1 MNEESPKQSTAVQ
14 KFWDAFKACVEDN
27 RVRPDRSLFYVKW
40 AQAFVDFLPGK
51 RLRHRLKWGGIA
63 SHGAIIKCLHPGVG
77 MTGGHVEEAG
87 LFVNDIVI
95 NTSRVSINHN
105 MIYPGIINELGGM
118 GQEKGRVFLKSTG
131 PRKPKEGI
139 IVCVYFH

>member
-1 MNEESPKQSTAVQ
+1 MQRKA
-14 KFWDAFKACVEDN
+14 KFDKVSIIKGLIPYSCYNW
-27 RVRPDRSLFYVKW
+27 R
-40 AQAFVDFLPGK
+40 FLAAAKLLWEVLALEPRYK
-51 RLRHRLKWGGIA
+51 MKWGGIA

-87 LFVNDIVI
+87 LFVNDIVM

-118 GQEKGRVFLKSTG
+118 GQEKGRVLFESTG
-131 PRKPKEGI
+131 PRKPKDGI
-139 IVCVYFH
+139 IVGAYFH